1 MESSSSV
8 AAEEA
13 REAVATGAA
22 TSPGPLSSTE
32 AADVVSSAQPL
43 PLALWMRF
51 PELSRWR
58 NSFFAGR
65 LAAMTLFSG
74 LCLLM
79 LIMVA
84 DRSWLLVFWV
94 AFQSPSI
101 LLGLAALPRF
111 PLYSIVAVGDE
122 PATRSVPAVSAE
134 SSSDSNTS
142 PRLSAER
149 LSTYGSISFASR
161 TCFTATTVLKRA
173 LVLYICEGAIVV
185 QTFVL
190 TYVVVFLV
198 VSFWVGEHFF
208 DLFNSMFSATTIA
221 WLVTTASFMMQTRE
235 FDRLRG
241 HEQLQLGAGLDEAD
255 LPSNYSIKPLAV
267 PALQLPQGGDMVRV
281 ISSVSG
287 AQQQMSIEGSITG
300 FASSHDLL
308 LSATAKE
315 LESEL
320 RTGLYEAA
328 VLGDH
333 TTAEHLLTHAERFL
347 GSKVHLQLLMLKI
360 YSTPMLICWSFAR
373 STRNPLHV
381 ACRLGDVRMVEIL
394 LAAGMNPNFL
404 DQIAGTKLDLQMLY
418 EICQLRFKNIPHVL
432 GAPIHV
438 AVLNGHTDVIDVL
451 AKHRANLDVIAR
463 SSFFSQS
470 MRVTPVFLADAV
482 DVLECLIHHK
492 ANTLVVP
499 GKGNAMSTTVL
510 QRALLN
516 HRRELASLLEEWGGD
531 VALTPLHEAA
541 AAGDLAT
548 VRHLLSWDVDPD
560 VLGEYQTGVNR
571 RTPLHWAAVMGR
583 RAIITELVGHRANVN
598 AVDSAGRTPLH
609 WATRHNHSQAV
620 EELLVLGADATLLD
634 GDGLSPLAFGVIGGI
649 LGGTCVELFVRF
661 GVNIDT
667 RTFNEYGDTCLHMAL
682 RMGFRDVALALLQ
695 NGNADLFCLNEVGQ
709 RAIECC
715 ASAELQY
722 AVKVAGDCMD
732 VVLSFD
738 PAYRG
743 FARRV
748 RRGIEENFIT
758 VYMRDP
764 GDDGSKSMEMMKN
777 ASAVVCVL
785 SKDYESSTVC
795 MEELAFAKQNQVP
808 VVAISCES
816 VTMSEELQVYLYTRQ
831 IVPFLHAV
839 TSSHTIMSSGSSQS
853 LDDVDVDPVEFEIDE
868 EKFQASLRNLID
880 GLRDEVE
887 LRRLGGERTSPFETS
902 SITAGQGGVLL
913 PSYRSSFPSGLT
925 SSINLSPQSAEAP
938 MDRRTM
944 NDVVSAVL
952 AQSTF
957 KTGNSKRQLTPS
969 IFLSHGDC
977 HREFVGK
984 LYTELRRQHLRVTVD
999 SMTKVSSM
1007 KARILAAKDAILQ
1020 CSVFLVVLSE
1030 NSAKTELVS
1039 DQLAFA
1045 EDKGKTIVPIYFSRK
1060 PRVLD
1065 ATVSQLLEH
1074 QERMFVFADDTS
1086 YGRGFDELVQELQR
1100 QELRQT
1106 SSASFAANPVAQSA
1120 AQFLLRK
1127 ARQSTAAKQ
1136 PASPVAAVAV

>member
-1 MESSSSV
+1 MESSSAV
-8 AAEEA
+8 AADEA
-13 REAVATGAA
+13 RVAMDTGAA
-22 TSPGPLSSTE
+22 TSPRPQSTAE
-32 AADVVSSAQPL
+32 ASLAQPL

-74 LCLLM
+74 LCLFM
-79 LIMVA
+79 LVIVA
-84 DRSWLLVFWV
+84 HGSWLLVFWV

-111 PLYSIVAVGDE
+111 PLYSIVTIGDE
-122 PATRSVPAVSAE
+122 PTTRSVAAVSAE
-134 SSSDSNTS
+134 SSSNNSTS

-149 LSTYGSISFASR
+149 LSTYGPIAFASR
-161 TCFTATTVLKRA
+161 TCFTATAVLKRA

-241 HEQLQLGAGLDEAD
+241 HEQLQLGAGLDEPD
-255 LPSNYSIKPLAV
+255 LPNNYSIKPLAV
-267 PALQLPQGGDMVRV
+267 PALQLPQGGGMVRIV
-281 ISSVSG
+281 AAALG
-287 AQQQMSIEGSITG
+287 PQQMSIEGSITG

-333 TTAEHLLTHAERFL
+333 TRAEHLLTHAERFL
-347 GSKVHLQLLMLKI
+347 GSKVHLQLVMLKI
-360 YSTPMLICWSFAR
+360 YSTPMLICWAFAR

-438 AVLNGHTDVIDVL
+438 AVLNGHTEVIDVL

-492 ANTLVVP
+492 ANILVVP

-583 RAIITELVGHRANVN
+583 RAIITDLIGHRANVN
-598 AVDSAGRTPLH
+598 AVDSAGRTALH
-609 WATRHNHSQAV
+609 WATRHNHAQAV
-620 EELLVLGADATLLD
+620 EELLALGADATLLD
-634 GDGLSPLAFGVIGGI
+634 DDGLSPLAFGVIGGI
-649 LGGTCVELFVRF
+649 LGGPCVELFVRF
-661 GVNIDT
+661 GVNVDT

-682 RMGFRDVALALLQ
+682 RLGFRDVALALLQ

-709 RAIECC
+709 RAVECC

-758 VYMRDP
+758 VYMRSP

-853 LDDVDVDPVEFEIDE
+853 LDDVGVDPVEFEIDE

-887 LRRLGGERTSPFETS
+887 LRRLGGDRASPFETS
-902 SITAGQGGVLL
+902 SITAGQGGALL
-913 PSYRSSFPSGLT
+913 PSYRSSFLSGLT
-925 SSINLSPQSAEAP
+925 SSINLSPQSAQASVG
-938 MDRRTM
+938 RRTM

-957 KTGNSKRQLTPS
+957 TAGSSKRQLGPS

-1045 EDKGKTIVPIYFSRK
+1045 EDKGKTIVPIYFSKK

-1065 ATVSQLLEH
+1065 ATVAQLLEH
-1074 QERMFVFADDTS
+1074 QQRLFVFADDTS

-1127 ARQSTAAKQ
+1127 ARQSTADKHSV
-1136 PASPVAAVAV
+1136 SPVAAVAV

>member
-1 MESSSSV
+1 MDPGT
-8 AAEEA
+8 A
-13 REAVATGAA
+13 
-22 TSPGPLSSTE
+22 SPGLPSPVDASD
-32 AADVVSSAQPL
+32 AASSAQP

-65 LAAMTLFSG
+65 LVAMTLFSG

-79 LIMVA
+79 LIIVA
-84 DRSWLLVFWV
+84 DESWLLVFWV

-101 LLGLAALPRF
+101 LLGLAAFPTF
-111 PLYSIVAVGDE
+111 PLYSIMTVGE
-122 PATRSVPAVSAE
+122 ESTTRSSVAAVSAD
-134 SSSDSNTS
+134 SSSENNS
-142 PRLSAER
+142 PRLSAEH
-149 LSTYGSISFASR
+149 LSTYGSISFAGR
-161 TCFTATTVLKRA
+161 TCFTTTTVLKRA
-173 LVLYICEGAIVV
+173 FVLYICEGAIVV

-208 DLFNSMFSATTIA
+208 DIFNSMFSTTAIA
-221 WLVTTASFMMQTRE
+221 WLVTTVSFMMQTRD

-281 ISSVSG
+281 ISATSGPQQVSVD
-287 AQQQMSIEGSITG
+287 GSITG
-300 FASSHDLL
+300 FASSHNLL

-333 TTAEHLLTHAERFL
+333 ARAEHLLAHAERFL

-360 YSTPMLICWSFAR
+360 YSTPMLVCWAFAR

-404 DQIAGTKLDLQMLY
+404 DQIAGTNLDLQMLY
-418 EICQLRFKNIPHVL
+418 EICQMRFKNIPHVL

-438 AVLNGHTDVIDVL
+438 AVLNGHTKVIDVL

-492 ANTLVVP
+492 ANILVVP

-583 RAIITELVGHRANVN
+583 RANITELVGHRANVN

-609 WATRHNHSQAV
+609 WATRHNHAQAV
-620 EELLVLGADATLLD
+620 EELLALGADATLLD
-634 GDGLSPLAFGVIGGI
+634 DDGLSPLAFGVIGGI

-661 GVNIDT
+661 GVNVDT

-682 RMGFRDVALALLQ
+682 RLGFRDVALALLE

-709 RAIECC
+709 RAVECC

-722 AVKVAGDCMD
+722 AVKVAGNCMD

-758 VYMRDP
+758 VYMRGP

-785 SKDYESSTVC
+785 SKDYESSTIC
-795 MEELAFAKQNQVP
+795 MEELAFAKQNEVP

-839 TSSHTIMSSGSSQS
+839 TSSHTIMSTGSSHS

-887 LRRLGGERTSPFETS
+887 LRRLGGNRSSPFETS
-902 SITAGQGGVLL
+902 SITASQGGVLL

-925 SSINLSPQSAEAP
+925 SSINLSPQSAQALV
-938 MDRRTM
+938 DRRTM

-952 AQSTF
+952 AQSAFTA
-957 KTGNSKRQLTPS
+957 GHSKRQLTPS

-977 HREFVGK
+977 HREFVSK

-1045 EDKGKTIVPIYFSRK
+1045 EDKGKTIVPIYFTKK

-1065 ATVSQLLEH
+1065 ATVSQLLE
-1074 QERMFVFADDTS
+1074 QQQRLFVFADDTS

-1106 SSASFAANPVAQSA
+1106 SSASLVGNSVAQSA
-1120 AQFLLRK
+1120 AQFFLRK

-1136 PASPVAAVAV
+1136 PASPLAPVAV